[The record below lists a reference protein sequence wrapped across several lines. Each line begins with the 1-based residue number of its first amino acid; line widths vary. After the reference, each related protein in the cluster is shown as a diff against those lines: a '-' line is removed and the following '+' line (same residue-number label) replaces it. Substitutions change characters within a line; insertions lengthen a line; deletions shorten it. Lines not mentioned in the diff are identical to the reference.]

1 MQALVLA
8 LAAQLLAA
16 QQAGG
21 DTQAPAD
28 GVDAAAD
35 AAAKQALPEG
45 WSSGESDGQ
54 TYYYQASDPTTILW
68 ERPTAAG
75 EAEQTP
81 AQTEQAE
88 RAVLLAFGG
97 ALVDTDGM
105 LASWRA
111 DTDRHHCDGW
121 YGVECVIA
129 DTGARVVERLHLSHE
144 RLGGELSPRLPELT
158 HLKRLLL
165 RDNPIRGTIPESWGA
180 FTRLEKLDLE
190 GLSLSSNALPAAL
203 AAHVEAHRASGNHHA
218 YKHEVDIDCE
228 GEFSKC
234 APAPRCPSS
243 PAAPSPAARPALAL
257 PCAASRCAF
266 RRSAFAQLQTSH

>member
-1 MQALVLA
+1 MALSLA
-8 LAAQLLAA
+8 LTVQLLAA
-16 QQAGG
+16 QQAGDTQ

-121 YGVECVIA
+121 YGVECGTLE
-129 DTGARVVERLHLSHE
+129 DGTRVVERLHLSHE
-144 RLGGELSPRLPELT
+144 KLGGELSPRLPELT

-203 AAHVEAHRASGNHHA
+203 AAHVEAHKASGNHHA
-218 YKHEVDIDCE
+218 FRHEVDIDCE
-228 GEFSKC
+228 GEFSK
-234 APAPRCPSS
+234 
-243 PAAPSPAARPALAL
+243 
-257 PCAASRCAF
+257 
-266 RRSAFAQLQTSH
+266 